1 MSHIELSPDYGGETS
16 TYWAYYA
23 PTYEGEPYDLGP
35 LRPLLERLR
44 AREERENAKLRAQW
58 GPVQQ
63 FSNPLAMVLDQ
74 CRCDGGELCALCDT
88 LNNGAP

>member
-16 TYWAYYA
+16 TYWAYDS

-35 LRPLLERLR
+35 RRGLLEALR

-63 FSNPLAMVLDQ
+63 FSNVFAMVLDQ
-74 CRCDGGELCALCDT
+74 CRCHGGELCALCDT
-88 LNNGAP
+88 MNNGAA